1 MTAVIVN
8 PPYVAYVKPTGIIFI
23 AFDRQKIQAT
33 IEIAQKIVGPRFVN
47 PFVDFKKPFEVIPK
61 IIANNKKIYP
71 DKFVIYYPVLPR
83 RFTINTPA
91 IIKVKPMIV

>member
-1 MTAVIVN
+1 M
-8 PPYVAYVKPTGIIFI
+8 KPTGIIFI

-71 DKFVIYYPVLPR
+71 DKFVIYYPVLPS
-83 RFTINTPA
+83 RFTINTPE
-91 IIKVKPMIV
+91 IIKANPITV